1 MPPVRMLENIQIR
14 YKLLFSYLLTFC
26 LILTLGSIVIYSIV
40 RNTIEANI
48 ESELKNSTDAMLNMV
63 QTSVSVSI
71 QNHLRAVA
79 EKNLET
85 TRHLYSLYRK
95 GEFTEAQA
103 RGLAESLLL
112 SQRIGTTGYIA
123 CVSSDGVMVVHPQA
137 EWIGVDINRYGFVRK
152 MREKRQGYIEYDWK
166 NPGET
171 QARPKAMYMAY
182 FEPWDW
188 IIAVSSYRKEFS
200 TLVNIDDFRE
210 GVMSYQFSESGYAF
224 ITDNRGNMI
233 IHPSLQGVNVI
244 EEKDFPD
251 YPLDT
256 MLKEKSGKIVYPWQN
271 PGEDRMRDQLVRFN
285 YLPEYEWIVASSSY
299 LDEFYAPLE
308 KVSKVII
315 FTVLGCILLVLPI
328 TALISASITNPLAEL
343 VKRLEQGA
351 KGDLSVRLNKHSDD
365 EVGRLARYF
374 NSFMERLQEYSRNL
388 EAEIK
393 ERKEAEVALRYSE
406 NRYRSVIEAMPDAM
420 VVYDMEGQVTYLN
433 PAFTEVFGWTSD
445 ECMGRKLDHFV
456 PKENWEETRKGLNTI
471 TSGKPLSSVETRRLT
486 KSGHIID
493 VSTRGA
499 VYRGPDGRQVGSV
512 IIHRDVSDLKRLE
525 KQVMDIGDRERQKIG
540 QDLHDD
546 LCPHLIGVEGLGKV
560 LVSKLAGKAPEEAG
574 LAEKITGLVKN
585 AITKTRRLA
594 RGLCPVYLVDHGL
607 ESSLRELAANTE
619 SVFGV
624 ACRFLYET
632 PALIRDNLVATHLF
646 HIVQEAVHNA
656 VRHGQATA
664 ITITMGV
671 DKNRLTLSV
680 HDDGRGIPNDL
691 ETSGMGLRIMGFRA
705 NMIHAVLDIHRP
717 EDGGTVVQVSLSNR
731 AAPPVDP

>member
-1 MPPVRMLENIQIR
+1 MPPVRILENIQIR

-79 EKNLET
+79 EKNLEM
-85 TRHLYSLYRK
+85 TRHLYSLYRN
-95 GEFTEAQA
+95 GEFTETQA

-123 CVSSDGVMVVHPQA
+123 CVSSGGVMVVHPQA

-210 GVMSYQFSESGYAF
+210 GVLSYQFSESGYAF

-574 LAEKITGLVKN
+574 LAEKITGLVKD

-656 VRHGQATA
+656 VRHGQATV
-664 ITITMGV
+664 ITITMSV

>member
-1 MPPVRMLENIQIR
+1 MTSVRFLENIQIR
-14 YKLLFSYLLTFC
+14 YKLLFSYLITFC
-26 LILTLGSIVIYSIV
+26 VIFSLGSGVIYSIV
-40 RNTIEANI
+40 RKTIEANI
-48 ESELKNSTDAMLNMV
+48 ESELKNATDAMLNMV

-79 EKNLET
+79 EKNLEMVS
-85 TRHLYSLYRK
+85 HLYSLSRK
-95 GEFTEAQA
+95 GELTEAKAKQ
-103 RGLAESLLL
+103 LAESLLL

-123 CVSSDGVMVVHPQA
+123 CVSSGGVMVVHPEA
-137 EWIGVDINRYGFVRK
+137 EWLGQDINRYGFVRQ
-152 MREKRQGYIEYDWK
+152 MREKRQGYIEYDWR
-166 NPGET
+166 NPGEDRT
-171 QARPKAMYMAY
+171 RPKAMYMAY

-188 IIAVSSYRKEFS
+188 IIAVSSYRREFS
-200 TLVNIDDFRE
+200 TLVNIDDFRDS
-210 GVMSYQFSESGYAF
+210 VLSLQFSETGYAF
-224 ITDNRGNMI
+224 ITDNRGNAI

-244 EEKDFPD
+244 EEKAFPN

-256 MLKEKSGKIVYPWQN
+256 MLKEKSGKIVYPWKN
-271 PGEDRMRDQLVRFN
+271 PGEDRMRDKLVLFN

-299 LDEFYAPLE
+299 LDEFYAPLD
-308 KVSKVII
+308 KVSNVII

-328 TALISASITNPLAEL
+328 TAMISASITNPLAEL

-351 KGDLSVRLNKHSDD
+351 KGDLSVRLDRHSED

-374 NSFMERLQEYSRNL
+374 NSFMARLQEYNQDL
-388 EAEIK
+388 EAQVK

-420 VVYDMEGQVTYLN
+420 VVYDMEGRVTYLN
-433 PAFTEVFGWTSD
+433 PAFTDVFGWTSE
-445 ECMGRKLDHFV
+445 ECLGRKLDHFV
-456 PKENWEETRKGLNTI
+456 PEENWEETRQGLKTI

-486 KSGHIID
+486 KSGQIID

-499 VYRGPDGRQVGSV
+499 VYRDPDGRQVGSV
-512 IIHRDVSDLKRLE
+512 IIHRDVSDLKRME

-560 LVSKLAGKAPEEAG
+560 LVRKLSDKAPEEAG
-574 LAEKITGLVKN
+574 LAEKITGLVKD

-594 RGLCPVYLVDHGL
+594 RGLCPVFLVDHGL
-607 ESSLRELAANTE
+607 ESSIRELAANTE

-632 PALIRDNLVATHLF
+632 PVPIQDNLVATHLF
-646 HIVQEAVHNA
+646 HIVQEAVNNA

-664 ITITMGV
+664 ITITMRV
-671 DKNRLTLSV
+671 DGDRLTVSV
-680 HDDGRGIPNDL
+680 HDDGRGIPSDL
-691 ETSGMGLRIMGFRA
+691 ETRGMGLRIMGFRA
-705 NMIHAVLDIHRP
+705 NMIHAALDIGGH
-717 EDGGTVVQVSLSNR
+717 EDGGTVVQVSLSTR
-731 AAPPVDP
+731 VTTPVGP